1 MKTIKTTTET
11 ESSFGQ
17 IVHAGRLYVV
27 KNFKVIGVFFLTF
40 LISLLIAF
48 LTVSSSETVY
58 SSALSEFELGQ
69 ISDKTI
75 VADVSLPAD
84 GDYPIEVIAGEKIIR
99 KGFPVTEIALAKLNK
114 MAVAPTYIDYKTFS
128 YKVLYMMLLTALAV
142 FLFNISLA
150 DVHVSLKEAILLGI
164 LFIIVYGAT
173 SFGGLFLSNDRA
185 YTLPIIIP
193 ATFCVIIVA
202 VLFGQAHG
210 VFFSFILSFGVL
222 NAQTENIV
230 PFLFVLAS
238 CLAATRIV
246 KKVDRRL
253 DLVFVSL
260 LLAVLNVVFMLVLK
274 IIFDGNVN
282 NIIFPLLMVSLN
294 GFLSGILALG
304 FLTPLESLL
313 NTASVFRL
321 MDLSDLNSAT
331 MKKMLVAAPGTY
343 NHSMMVATLAE
354 NACSAIHANAL
365 LARVGAYYHDV
376 GKIEQSEYFVENQ
389 TGENKHNEL
398 NPRLSTTII
407 KSHVKKGVEKATEMR
422 LPKEVVDII
431 GEHHGNGLI
440 SFFYDKAKNLD
451 ENVSKEEFSYPG
463 TPPSSKESAV
473 VMLADTV
480 EAACR
485 TLKNPSPSRLK
496 KFIHELVMGKFTSHQ
511 LDNSELS
518 FKDLSVIEDSFL
530 QILVGYY
537 HTRIEYPN
545 QKDPDADEKTEKD
558 SGQQEVRIEQ

>member
-1 MKTIKTTTET
+1 M
-11 ESSFGQ
+11 
-17 IVHAGRLYVV
+17 
-27 KNFKVIGVFFLTF
+27 
-40 LISLLIAF
+40 
-48 LTVSSSETVY
+48 
-58 SSALSEFELGQ
+58 
-69 ISDKTI
+69 
-75 VADVSLPAD
+75 
-84 GDYPIEVIAGEKIIR
+84 
-99 KGFPVTEIALAKLNK
+99 
-114 MAVAPTYIDYKTFS
+114 
-128 YKVLYMMLLTALAV
+128 
-142 FLFNISLA
+142 
-150 DVHVSLKEAILLGI
+150 
-164 LFIIVYGAT
+164 
-173 SFGGLFLSNDRA
+173 
-185 YTLPIIIP
+185 
-193 ATFCVIIVA
+193 
-202 VLFGQAHG
+202 
-210 VFFSFILSFGVL
+210 SFGVL
-222 NAQTENIV
+222 DAQTDNIV

-558 SGQQEVRIEQ
+558 SGQQEVRNEQ

>member
-1 MKTIKTTTET
+1 M
-11 ESSFGQ
+11 
-17 IVHAGRLYVV
+17 
-27 KNFKVIGVFFLTF
+27 
-40 LISLLIAF
+40 
-48 LTVSSSETVY
+48 
-58 SSALSEFELGQ
+58 
-69 ISDKTI
+69 
-75 VADVSLPAD
+75 
-84 GDYPIEVIAGEKIIR
+84 
-99 KGFPVTEIALAKLNK
+99 
-114 MAVAPTYIDYKTFS
+114 
-128 YKVLYMMLLTALAV
+128 
-142 FLFNISLA
+142 
-150 DVHVSLKEAILLGI
+150 
-164 LFIIVYGAT
+164 
-173 SFGGLFLSNDRA
+173 SNDRA

-222 NAQTENIV
+222 DAQTDNIV

-558 SGQQEVRIEQ
+558 SGQQEVRNEQ